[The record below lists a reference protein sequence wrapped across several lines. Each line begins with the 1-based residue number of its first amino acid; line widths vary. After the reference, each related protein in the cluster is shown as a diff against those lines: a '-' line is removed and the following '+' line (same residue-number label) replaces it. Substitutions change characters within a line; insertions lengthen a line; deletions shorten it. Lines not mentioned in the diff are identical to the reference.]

1 MFDGTKG
8 CSSINY
14 AGSLVTV
21 CSTDSYQSICLDDN
35 NGNVKCNMTL
45 GSTFSIDGDLPH
57 FFLSY
62 GTIAWISNVIGCYI
76 WFCIM
81 SGNAPINPTR
91 KIKHKTLVCLGG
103 FAYAIYLVAVAAV
116 KVPKMKDRNLKLITI
131 GHVVAT
137 VIIQGAILCM
147 MKSNAMDVTEKT
159 KIKSEDQPIKEK
171 SDTTVP
177 TDEMDSVNP
186 RPSTESTRSSTSTST
201 AVSTSEK
208 PGFLKSFTSKI
219 PGVQTA
225 EEVSATEITGAGT
238 PKKEETVAEGL
249 ASMLMGLAFLSPGHL
264 MMLWGTIRLAKCIF
278 VDREN
283 HDTRQQRETR
293 DSLILFGIVYGLVLI
308 INIACILN
316 LFSQGAAKSQDEES
330 VNNEEREKRRAA
342 EAKKVRETALF
353 AVGILAGLVTDWCRY
368 FVLAAA
374 AKDTHGL
381 MHLGDV
387 SNLSLATLILSKL
400 FVLAC

>member
-8 CSSINY
+8 CSSIDY

-21 CSTDSYQSICLDDN
+21 CGTDSYQSICVDDN
-35 NGNVKCNMTL
+35 DGNVKCNMTL
-45 GSTFSIDGDLPH
+45 GSAFSIDGDLPH
-57 FFLSY
+57 YFLSY

-76 WFCIM
+76 WFCIL

-103 FAYAIYLVAVAAV
+103 FAYAIYLVIVAAV
-116 KVPKMKDRNLKLITI
+116 KVPKMKDRNLKLIAI

-137 VIIQGAILCM
+137 VIIQGAILWM
-147 MKSNAMDVTEKT
+147 MKSNAMDDTEKT
-159 KIKSEDQPIKEK
+159 KNKSEDQTVKEN
-171 SDTTVP
+171 SDTNVS
-177 TDEMDSVNP
+177 TDAKDSTSP
-186 RPSTESTRSSTSTST
+186 RPSTESTRSNTSTST

-208 PGFLKSFTSKI
+208 TGFLKSFTSKI
-219 PGVQTA
+219 PGVQTT
-225 EEVSATEITGAGT
+225 EEVPTTETTGAET

-264 MMLWGTIRLAKCIF
+264 MMLWGAIRLAKRIF
-278 VDREN
+278 VDRQN
-283 HDTRQQRETR
+283 NDTRQQRETR
-293 DSLILFGIVYGLVLI
+293 DSLILFGVVYGLVLV
-308 INIACILN
+308 INLACILN
-316 LFSQGAAKSQDEES
+316 YFSQGAAKSQDEES
-330 VNNEEREKRRAA
+330 VNNEEKEKKRAA
-342 EAKKVRETALF
+342 EAKKVRETAIF
-353 AVGILAGLVTDWCRY
+353 AVGILAGMVTDWCRY

-387 SNLSLATLILSKL
+387 SNLSLVTLILSKL